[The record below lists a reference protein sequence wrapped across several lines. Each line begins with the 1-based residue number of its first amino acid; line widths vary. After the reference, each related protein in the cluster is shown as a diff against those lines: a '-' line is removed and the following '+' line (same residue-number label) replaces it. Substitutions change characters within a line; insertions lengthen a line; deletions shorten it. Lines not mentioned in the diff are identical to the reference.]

1 MSKKE
6 RLIKEIDILKDK
18 RKDWFNVLFALASA
32 IMVLV
37 YSVLSGDKPIYVLI
51 LGVLG
56 FVGLSFVSFY
66 YKKIESDIDYKLSE
80 LEKEE

>member
-1 MSKKE
+1 M
-6 RLIKEIDILKDK
+6 IKEIDILKDK

-37 YSVLSGDKPIYVLI
+37 YSVLSGDKPIYVLM

-56 FVGLSFVSFY
+56 FIGLSFVSFY

>member
-6 RLIKEIDILKDK
+6 KLLKEIDILKDK
-18 RKDWFNVLFALASA
+18 RKDWFNVLLALSSA

-51 LGVLG
+51 LGILG
-56 FVGLSFVSFY
+56 FVGLFFVSFY
-66 YKKIESDIDYKLSE
+66 YKKIEDDIEDKLSE

>member
-1 MSKKE
+1 M
-6 RLIKEIDILKDK
+6 
-18 RKDWFNVLFALASA
+18 
-32 IMVLV
+32 
-37 YSVLSGDKPIYVLI
+37 